1 MELFPDKELP
11 MNEFSAVS
19 TEELAQVQGGWD
31 FLDTIGVVATVVCP
45 VFGVGFIIGERAVK
59 AAS

>member
-1 MELFPDKELP
+1 